1 MREKERKRVAVK
13 KRERRK
19 NREIMN
25 SFFFLFK
32 AIINH
37 PQQHIKMK
45 GKNTI
50 SKKNPWKIT
59 HTHAKWLFKLLIWC
73 AGQWYKIYF
82 D

>member
-1 MREKERKRVAVK
+1 MRERKRVAVK

-50 SKKNPWKIT
+50 SKKNP
-59 HTHAKWLFKLLIWC
+59 
-73 AGQWYKIYF
+73 
-82 D
+82 